1 VTLTIIVSP
10 SLLLFELREACAVSY
25 LRAGRYFKDGWYRRF
40 SCSNHLEQPK
50 IKNSVEVTP
59 RRIIMK
65 KQSRI
70 PALLDIF
77 LQVESLGVDSRS
89 QGCAMGLSGMEYLRW
104 MK

>member
-1 VTLTIIVSP
+1 ML
-10 SLLLFELREACAVSY
+10 CHSY
-25 LRAGRYFKDGWYRRF
+25 LRAGRYFKDGWYRRC

-77 LQVESLGVDSRS
+77 LKLKVLELILVLKDVRWAYLEWSTLG
-89 QGCAMGLSGMEYLRW
+89 G
-104 MK
+104 